1 MQQQFKITVVFTI
14 NNIALIRTH
23 KELSI
28 SQPAV
33 ASVVAADML
42 LLLVERGFGGLEI
55 AAILNFQ
62 KFIGSGTSDQNNIW
76 FDVAEGDLGA

>member
-1 MQQQFKITVVFTI
+1 
-14 NNIALIRTH
+14 
-23 KELSI
+23 
-28 SQPAV
+28 V

-62 KFIGSGTSDQNNIW
+62 KLIGSGTSDQNNIW